1 VRFFLLIGLWLLP
14 QLSWAATQSDPFPQ
28 VANAYL
34 VELNGKAIW
43 ERQSH
48 KRLPIASLTKLMTAL
63 LVLEKNQLQGVVNV
77 SASATRET
85 GSRIKLQVG
94 ERFAVQDLLAATLI
108 SSANDACHALAD
120 HLAGSEIAFVKLM
133 NQRAQALGLRDTHF
147 QNACGHDAPKHY
159 SSAHDLARLAHE
171 VLKHP
176 QVLTITSQAHASIAN
191 AAGKKY
197 RLLNKNMMI
206 GKYSGA
212 LGLKTGYTS
221 KAGKCLIALAK
232 RGENE
237 VLLVMLHGNDRWWD
251 AADILDL
258 AFDHARVAR

>member
-1 VRFFLLIGLWLLP
+1 MRLFLLIGLWLLP
-14 QLSWAATQSDPFPQ
+14 QLSWSATQSDPFPH
-28 VANAYL
+28 VAKAYF
-34 VELNGKAIW
+34 VELNSKAIW
-43 ERQSH
+43 ERQANQ
-48 KRLPIASLTKLMTAL
+48 RLPIASLTKLMTAL
-63 LVLEKNQLQGVVNV
+63 LVLEQNKLQDVVTV
-77 SASATRET
+77 SASAARET
-85 GSRIKLQVG
+85 GSRIALKAD
-94 ERFAVQDLLAATLI
+94 ERFAVQDLLAATLM

-133 NQRAQALGLRDTHF
+133 NHRAQALGLRDTQF

-171 VLKHP
+171 LLKHP
-176 QVLTITSQAHASIAN
+176 QVLTITSQAHANIAN
-191 AAGKKY
+191 ASGKKY
-197 RLLNKNMMI
+197 ELLNKNMMI
-206 GKYSGA
+206 EKYSGA

-258 AFDHARVAR
+258 AFDHARITR